1 MREELVQVQTT
12 LATAGAAA
20 ELAHMILDARLAACV
35 QQYPI
40 QSMYHW
46 QGKQENTAEIALTA
60 KTRAALA
67 APLMDFI
74 RQHHPYQVPEILA
87 LPVLDS
93 LPAYR
98 DWVYAETGEKP

>member
-1 MREELVQVQTT
+1 MSKDLVQVQTA
-12 LATAGAAA
+12 LPTAASAA
-20 ELAHMILDARLAACV
+20 EMAHRLLAARLAACV

-46 QGKQENTAEIALTA
+46 QGKLENTAEIALTA

-87 LPVLDS
+87 LPVRDS

>member
-1 MREELVQVQTT
+1 MSGDLVQVQTT
-12 LATAGAAA
+12 LPTAESAAD
-20 ELAHMILDARLAACV
+20 LARRLLSARLAACV
-35 QQYPI
+35 QTAPVR
-40 QSMYHW
+40 SMYHW
-46 QGKQENTAEIALTA
+46 QGKLEDATETALSA
-60 KTRAALA
+60 KTRASLA

>member
-1 MREELVQVQTT
+1 MSDDLVQVQTT
-12 LATAGAAA
+12 LPTAEAA
-20 ELAHMILDARLAACV
+20 EELARRLLAARLAACV

-40 QSMYHW
+40 QSIYHW

-60 KTRAALA
+60 KTRASLA

-74 RQHHPYQVPEILA
+74 RQHHPYQVPEILV
-87 LPVLDS
+87 LPVLGS

>member
-20 ELAHMILDARLAACV
+20 ELAQMILDARLAACV

-46 QGKQENTAEIALTA
+46 EGKQENTAEIALTA
-60 KTRAALA
+60 KTRATLA
-67 APLMDFI
+67 AQLVDLI
-74 RQHHPYQVPEILA
+74 KQHHPYAVPEILV
-87 LPVLDS
+87 LPVLAS
-93 LPAYR
+93 HPAYR
-98 DWVYAETGEKP
+98 QWVCAETGSAP